1 MHQKSIWNFYSF
13 HAENTS
19 AHQHL
24 KIGSDGFSKK
34 YRLEQINRS
43 DIDNLFLIYENQV
56 DIMPPNEAL
65 DV

>member
-1 MHQKSIWNFYSF
+1 MDF
-13 HAENTS
+13 
-19 AHQHL
+19 L
-24 KIGSDGFSKK
+24 KK